1 LELPQNHITEE
12 GGSVLACEESESAE
26 SYFELFFARG
36 DGVHRRHFVVG
47 GGKSP
52 SDVFVAGKAFCWQGL
67 EVDRL
72 DCLLAPY
79 GVFHAPKHS

>member
-1 LELPQNHITEE
+1 LEFPQNHITEE

-26 SYFELFFARG
+26 SYFDLFFARVEG
-36 DGVHRRHFVVG
+36 IHGRQLVVG

-52 SDVFVAGKAFCWQGL
+52 SDVFVAGKVIRWQGL

-79 GVFHAPKHS
+79 GVFHAPKQS